1 MVRAFFVNLLQ
12 LLLKNTERLRAQVV
26 VLYEDA
32 RWSVLSRCPITRPQ
46 AIGDVDIGNTS
57 VSESL
62 RETLPCLVLGQGN
75 SAVKAR
81 VCMIDRNLPCR
92 KRFPY
97 KRRQA
102 ITRLA
107 STNAHAVHMSLVI
120 TRFQQ
125 TRQGNLINRTYRRG
139 VETKV
144 AFKPLH

>member
-32 RWSVLSRCPITRPQ
+32 RWSVLSRCPISRPQ
-46 AIGDVDIGNTS
+46 AVGDVDIGNTS
-57 VSESL
+57 ISESL
-62 RETLPCLVLGQGN
+62 RETLPRLVLGQGN

-81 VCMIDRNLPCR
+81 ACMLDRDLPCR

-97 KRRQA
+97 KRCQA
-102 ITRLA
+102 IACLA
-107 STNAHAVHMSLVI
+107 STHAHAVHMPLVI

-125 TRQGNLINRTYRRG
+125 AR
-139 VETKV
+139 
-144 AFKPLH
+144 